1 MAIILLRDM
10 LGMVVETQSGQRL
23 GFLADGEMDVESHL
37 LQYLLVKTHHLPIG
51 AKTLRVHRNQVRAMT
66 SEKIIVDDA
75 AVMVS
80 TETSGAIV
88 PKQTPAGAHFSIG
101 EEGQS

>member
-1 MAIILLRDM
+1 MAIVLLRDM
-10 LGMVVETQSGQRL
+10 LGMVVETESGQRL

-37 LQYLLVKTHHLPIG
+37 LQYLLVKTHRLPIG
-51 AKTLRVHRNQVRAMT
+51 AKTLRVHRNQVRSIT

-75 AVMVS
+75 VVS
-80 TETSGAIV
+80 VAAESASTVV
-88 PKQTPAGAHFSIG
+88 PKQTPAGAHFSVG